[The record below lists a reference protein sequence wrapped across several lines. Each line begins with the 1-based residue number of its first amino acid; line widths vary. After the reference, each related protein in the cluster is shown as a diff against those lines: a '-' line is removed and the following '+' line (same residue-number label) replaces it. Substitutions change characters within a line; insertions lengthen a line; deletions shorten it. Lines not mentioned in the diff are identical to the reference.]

1 MLRFIKSMSDLI
13 PWIKQIMRWKLS
25 YKMVIKEHLRS
36 VVMGRR
42 GMNQNWGRGVQ
53 FQ

>member
-1 MLRFIKSMSDLI
+1 MLRFIKPMSDLI
-13 PWIKQIMRWKLS
+13 PGKHIMRWKLS
-25 YKMVIKEHLRS
+25 YKTVIKEHLKS

-42 GMNQNWGRGVQ
+42 GMKHNWGRGMQ